1 MKLRI
6 SGIRHE
12 TASIRAFELVD
23 PTGANLPP
31 FTAGAHVDV
40 LTPAGLTRQ
49 YSLCNRP
56 DERHRYVIGVLDAP
70 DSRGGSRSLHARV
83 QVGDDLEVSA
93 PRNHFPLDA
102 TATSSLLV
110 AGGIGITPLLGMA
123 EHLASVGAPFAL
135 HYCVRTATAAAFHGR
150 LMRADLA
157 GSVSIHADDGPPAQ
171 KLSLDALL
179 SSSAAGTHL
188 YVCGPA
194 GLIDAAFAAA
204 RRKGWPES
212 HLHREYFGNV
222 PNASTRDVAFDIEL
236 RRSGLRIHVESA
248 QSALEA
254 LGAAGI
260 DVPHSCEQGVCGTC
274 LTKVLSGIPD
284 HRDAFLGDDE
294 RAGNDCFLPCCSRSL
309 SPVLVL
315 DL

>member
-1 MKLRI
+1 M
-6 SGIRHE
+6 
-12 TASIRAFELVD
+12 SIRAFELVD
-23 PTGANLPP
+23 PSGTILPP

-49 YSLCNRP
+49 YSLCNSP

-70 DSRGGSRSLHARV
+70 DSRGGSRSLHAHAK
-83 QVGDDLEVSA
+83 VGDDLEVSV

-102 TATSSLLV
+102 TATSSLLL

-123 EHLASVGAPFAL
+123 EHLTRTGASFAL
-135 HYCVRTATAAAFHGR
+135 HYCVRTEAAAAFRAR
-150 LMRADLA
+150 LMQADLA
-157 GSVSIHADDGPPAQ
+157 GSVSIHADDGAPAQ
-171 KLSLDALL
+171 RLSLDALL
-179 SSSAAGTHL
+179 SSPEAATHL

-204 RRKGWPES
+204 RRNGWPES
-212 HLHREYFGNV
+212 RLHREYFGKEPNV
-222 PNASTRDVAFDIEL
+222 CASDAAFDVEL
-236 RRSGLRIHVESA
+236 RRSGVRIRVESD
-248 QSALEA
+248 QSALDA
-254 LGAAGI
+254 LTAAGI

-274 LTKVLSGIPD
+274 LTRVLSGTPD

-294 RAGNDCFLPCCSRSL
+294 RAGNDCFLPCCSRSF

>member
-150 LMRADLA
+150 
-157 GSVSIHADDGPPAQ
+157 
-171 KLSLDALL
+171 
-179 SSSAAGTHL
+179 
-188 YVCGPA
+188 
-194 GLIDAAFAAA
+194 
-204 RRKGWPES
+204 
-212 HLHREYFGNV
+212 
-222 PNASTRDVAFDIEL
+222 
-236 RRSGLRIHVESA
+236 
-248 QSALEA
+248 
-254 LGAAGI
+254 
-260 DVPHSCEQGVCGTC
+260 
-274 LTKVLSGIPD
+274 
-284 HRDAFLGDDE
+284 
-294 RAGNDCFLPCCSRSL
+294 FLPCHVLSRSRVRGGR
-309 SPVLVL
+309 SAFCIRRYRSGEVNRAPPAGARRGAGSRSGSRPHR
-315 DL
+315 